1 MYWLAGLCVLTVTSS
16 TSLQESKGLMLW
28 RFVMV
33 LNPLFTMCSA
43 SRIWPRIM
51 VAAFGSHQ

>member
-33 LNPLFTMCSA
+33 LNPLFYNVLSFQDLA
-43 SRIWPRIM
+43 
-51 VAAFGSHQ
+51 